1 MNRTY
6 LDHSATTPVRR
17 EVFEAMVP
25 YLTYAY
31 GNPSSIHS
39 MGREIRADVDV
50 ARERVAAAI
59 GARPSEIIFTAGGSE
74 ADNLAIIGLAN
85 MQKTGKNH
93 IITSC
98 IEHHAVLDTVKYLEK
113 CGFEVTLLPVDCDGM
128 VDPEDV
134 RRAITPQTFLVSVM
148 HANNEI
154 GTIQPIEEI
163 AEIAHC
169 AGALMH
175 TDAVQT
181 VGHIPVN
188 VNDLKVDMLS
198 MSGHKFYGP
207 KGVGALYLKQGV
219 KVQPIIHGG
228 SQERKRRAGTE
239 NVAGIVGMGFAI
251 QLAIGELDN
260 TMAHEAELTRKLING
275 VMLRIPDT
283 RLNGHPEKRLANNAN
298 FSFSC
303 VEGESLLLKMDMLGI
318 CASSGS
324 ACTSGSLEPSHVLL
338 AIGLPHELAHGSVRF
353 SIGRGTKDQDI
364 DYVLESLPP
373 IVASLREM
381 SPIYYKSECNIKN
394 ICDNPCDCTLMKDKS
409 GCR

>member
-1 MNRTY
+1 MNRIY

-39 MGREIRADVDV
+39 MGREIRADIDI
-50 ARERVAAAI
+50 ARERIAAAI
-59 GARPSEIIFTAGGSE
+59 GAKPSEIIFTSGGSE
-74 ADNLAIIGLAN
+74 ADNLAIKGLAN
-85 MQKTGKNH
+85 VQKTGKNH

-98 IEHHAVLDTVKYLEK
+98 IEHHAVLDTVKDLEK
-113 CGFEVTLLPVDCDGM
+113 NGFEVTVLPVDCNGL
-128 VDPEDV
+128 VDPDDV
-134 RRAITPQTFLVSVM
+134 KNAITPQTFLVSIM

-163 AEIAHC
+163 ADIAHS
-169 AGALMH
+169 AGVLVH

-188 VNDLKVDMLS
+188 VNDLNVDMLS

-207 KGVGALYLKQGV
+207 KGVGALYLKKGI
-219 KVQPIIHGG
+219 KLCSIIHGG
-228 SQERKRRAGTE
+228 NQERKRRAGTE

-251 QLAIGELDN
+251 QLATSEMDKTIEHETAL
-260 TMAHEAELTRKLING
+260 AHKFING
-275 VMLRIPDT
+275 IMLRIPDT
-283 RLNGHPEKRLANNAN
+283 RLNGHPVKRLPNNIN

-338 AIGLPHELAHGSVRF
+338 SIGLPHELAHGSVRF
-353 SIGRGTKDQDI
+353 SIGRGTKEQDV

-373 IVASLREM
+373 IVANLREM
-381 SPIYYKSECNIKN
+381 SPIYYKSECNIKH
-394 ICDNPCDCTLMKDKS
+394 ICDNPCDCTLLKDKS
-409 GCR
+409 DCR